1 MFSLSFLLGICLPSL
16 WSPPFAFHALAL
28 IPALTRQDA
37 AFARLDSHSPHD
49 LILWTDGSIIFP
61 FGKGSSSV
69 LANCSLFVTL
79 LSLFPFQQAQHVQLF
94 LPKPAPF
101 STLCAGLDSINKSAT
116 SLLLLSDSRSVL
128 ATLSSPPSFLLPQSL
143 WQELSFFFSC
153 SVELQLVPGHP
164 FLPGNDTGDK
174 LARLGALLSPS
185 AIPCSLSPLISCIY
199 SSLFSDWRRT
209 FSSKFSKTQAPSIFI
224 EELVLPRH
232 ACCVPSRLR
241 CNGHSF
247 LLSYLS
253 SIDRIESPFCI
264 ACAHPSQDIY
274 HLILHCPTTD
284 SLRRS
289 LFGDSVYLRP
299 LV

>member
-1 MFSLSFLLGICLPSL
+1 MLHSHYTLISKPLIPLLPIVYLFPLPAHHCFLL
-16 WSPPFAFHALAL
+16 LAVL
-28 IPALTRQDA
+28 L
-37 AFARLDSHSPHD
+37 RL
-49 LILWTDGSIIFP
+49 
-61 FGKGSSSV
+61 
-69 LANCSLFVTL
+69 L
-79 LSLFPFQQAQHVQLF
+79 LSLPPDSLRVLQWNAGGLRSRGTELLHF
-94 LPKPAPF
+94 LSSHPVDLICMQEFNLNSSSSFRIPGFYALR
-101 STLCAGLDSINKSAT
+101 SD
-116 SLLLLSDSRSVL
+116 LLLLSDSRSVL

-153 SVELQLVPGHP
+153 SVELQLVPGHS
-164 FLPGNDTGDK
+164 FLPGNDTGDE
-174 LARLGALLSPS
+174 LARRGALLSPS
-185 AIPCSLSPLISCIY
+185 AIPCSLYPLISCIY

-209 FSSKFSKTQAPSIFI
+209 FSSKFFKTQAPSIFI

-253 SIDRIESPFCI
+253 RTDRIESPFCI

-289 LFGDSVYLRP
+289 LFGDSVYLRS